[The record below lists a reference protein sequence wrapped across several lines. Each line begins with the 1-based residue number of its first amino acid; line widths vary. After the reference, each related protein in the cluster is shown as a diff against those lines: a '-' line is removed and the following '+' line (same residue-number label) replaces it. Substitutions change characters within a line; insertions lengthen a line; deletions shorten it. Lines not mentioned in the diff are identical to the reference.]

1 MLLKYCKLGLGV
13 IIGVLLGAQSLAMQV
28 DSQQGLCDPNLKQ
41 VGQNPQG
48 YRLRGD
54 RCEGIYAQPVSG
66 SSTLLVASFTEAFED
81 FNPSSQDKLS
91 IEWPSFAKTPIRLR
105 AYALR
110 EKFYYQMDTVV
121 AADKAPYLWPTGVL
135 AALHLSGQ
143 DIGVV
148 GFTDY
153 QVGGESRRL
162 YLPLR
167 IGRKTQNA
175 TPGYQLVVLPG
186 SELKQVFISLAPVG
200 SDGQPHSFL
209 ISDHELGKGY
219 YPAERGIAID
229 LPSLKTPGVYY
240 LEIGA
245 TSRYSGPITQQIWFY
260 YRGDE

>member
-1 MLLKYCKLGLGV
+1 MVREYRKWGWS
-13 IIGVLLGAQSLAMQV
+13 VLICVLMSAQSQAMQV

-41 VGQNPQG
+41 MGQNPQG

-135 AALHLSGQ
+135 AALHLSRQ

-167 IGRKTQNA
+167 IARKTQKA
-175 TPGYQLVVLPG
+175 TPGSLHQPG
-186 SELKQVFISLAPVG
+186 TSGKRWAAA
-200 SDGQPHSFL
+200 FL
-209 ISDHELGKGY
+209 FDQRPRAWQGLLSG
-219 YPAERGIAID
+219 
-229 LPSLKTPGVYY
+229 
-240 LEIGA
+240 GA
-245 TSRYSGPITQQIWFY
+245 GNRDRSSQSQDSRCLLS
-260 YRGDE
+260 